1 MANTWTTFRKA
12 RISCLSGANDSPFVF
27 NDISKIKF
35 IKIDFI
41 LNKIFLFR
49 CCS

>member
-12 RISCLSGANDSPFVF
+12 RITCLSGVNDSPFVF

-35 IKIDFI
+35 LPRFI
-41 LNKIFLFR
+41 LELYFRR
-49 CCS
+49 CC